1 MISVPQRFLDTLLSD
16 TFDHAHDPEH
26 GGLRLSALLAT
37 VLSYLEDAGVL
48 SDPRPAYFRDEGSN
62 YAAECHGYAC
72 DTEDDVLAIF
82 YCIDATE
89 ATPLGD
95 SAEVPT
101 VGKEAVD
108 RGFRRLESIVKR
120 ALEGKLDA
128 IEPSQPVSEL
138 VTLIKECK
146 EAKRS
151 IELHVIATGIVSERA
166 AFSEGTGGYRREVWD
181 VLRLAR
187 ACGPGTGESIS
198 IDFMEEYGQSLP
210 CLLTKRGADGI
221 QVLLTC
227 IPAAVLASI
236 YNIHRG
242 RLLERNVRSFLQFT
256 GKVNK
261 GIRATLLNE
270 PERFL
275 AYNNGLS
282 ATAARVDLKDG
293 RDDLARIT
301 AVHEFQIVNGGQ
313 TTASIASC
321 VRKGE
326 SDLSRV
332 FVPMKLSIVPADR
345 VAELVPRISQFANT
359 QNRIQEADFHANHPW
374 HVELERLSR
383 GTWLPPTAESPRGTR
398 WFYERSRGQY
408 ADELAATGTAAGR
421 RKFRAEN
428 PSKQKITKTDLA
440 KFVLS
445 WDQDPA
451 VVSRGAQKCFVEF
464 MGKMSREARPLPD
477 LIEFKRIVSL
487 AILFRTSEALY
498 GELDFKGY
506 RAQVVTYAVALLSH
520 RLQRRLPWSD
530 IWELQGLPT
539 DMLPP
544 LKTILVAAREAITN
558 PPANRNITEWCKR
571 PECWSQIVNLDVQL
585 TLPEGLEPAPP
596 SGGVVN
602 EALSSNDRLLVDA
615 VAAVPAEVWFAVA
628 KWAKDTDTLL
638 GWQRGLAYSLGTLPG
653 RNRKPSIK
661 QATQGRKLLLE
672 ARRLGFGHEQL
683 VPELL
688 EKLAQ
693 HDSECN
699 GGRY

>member
-1 MISVPQRFLDTLLSD
+1 MISAPQRFLDTLLSD
-16 TFDHAHDPEH
+16 TFDQAHDPEH
-26 GGLRLSALLAT
+26 GGLRMSALLAT
-37 VLSYLEDAGVL
+37 ILSYLEDAGVVN
-48 SDPRPAYFRDEGSN
+48 DPKPAYLCDEGSN
-62 YAAECHGYAC
+62 YAAECHGYTC
-72 DTEDDVLAIF
+72 DTEDDVLSLF

-89 ATPLGD
+89 STPLGD
-95 SAEVPT
+95 SVEVPA
-101 VGKEAVD
+101 VSKEAVD
-108 RGFRRLESIVKR
+108 RGFRRLESTVKR
-120 ALEGKLDA
+120 AQDGKLDT
-128 IEPSQPVSEL
+128 IEPSQAASEL
-138 VTLIKECK
+138 VSLIKECD

-151 IELHVIATGIVSERA
+151 IELHVVATGTVSDRA
-166 AFSEGTGGYRREVWD
+166 AISDGKGSYRREVWD

-187 ACGPGTGESIS
+187 TCGNGTDEAVS
-198 IDFMEEYGQSLP
+198 IDFLEEYGQTLP
-210 CLLTKRGADGI
+210 CLITKKGADGI

-227 IPAAVLASI
+227 IHAPVLAGI
-236 YNIHRG
+236 YNTYRA

-282 ATAARVDLKDG
+282 ATAARVDFKDG
-293 RDDLARIT
+293 RDDVARIT

-326 SDLSRV
+326 ADLSLV

-374 HVELERLSR
+374 HIEFQKLSR
-383 GTWLPPTAESPRGTR
+383 ATWLAPTAESPRGTR

-408 ADELAATGTAAGR
+408 ADELAATGSTPGR
-421 RKFRAEN
+421 KKFRAEN
-428 PSKQKITKTDLA
+428 PPKQKITKTDLA
-440 KFVLS
+440 KFLLS
-445 WDQDPA
+445 WDQEPA

-464 MGKMSREARPLPD
+464 MGRLTREARPAPD
-477 LIEFKRIVSL
+477 LVEFKRIVSL
-487 AILFRTSEALY
+487 AILFRTAEALY
-498 GELDFKGY
+498 GELEFQGY
-506 RAQVVTYAVALLSH
+506 RAQAVTHAVALLSH

-530 IWELQGLPT
+530 IWELQGLPS
-539 DMLPP
+539 DLLNP
-544 LKTILVAAREAITN
+544 LKILLVAVREAITH

-571 PECWSQIVNLDVQL
+571 PECWSHLVNLEVDL
-585 TLPEGLEPAPP
+585 TLPAGLEAAPQRGAVAVESLSPA
-596 SGGVVN
+596 
-602 EALSSNDRLLVDA
+602 ERLLVDCVSN
-615 VAAVPAEVWFAVA
+615 VAFDVWFAVA

-638 GWQRGLAYSLGTLPG
+638 GWQRGLAYSLGTLRS
-653 RNRKPSIK
+653 RNKKPSVK

-683 VPELL
+683 STELL
-688 EKLAQ
+688 GQLA
-693 HDSECN
+693 EIT
-699 GGRY
+699 

>member
-1 MISVPQRFLDTLLSD
+1 MISSTQRFLDILLSD
-16 TFDHAHDPEH
+16 TFDNAHDPEH

-37 VLSYLEDAGVL
+37 VLSYLEDAGEL
-48 SDPRPAYFRDEGSN
+48 NDPRPAYFRDEGSN

-72 DTEDDVLAIF
+72 DIDDDILTLF

-89 ATPLGD
+89 ATPLSD
-95 SAEVPT
+95 RAEIQT

-108 RGFRRLESIVKR
+108 RGFRRLESVVKR
-120 ALEGKLDA
+120 TLEGKLDDV
-128 IEPSQPVSEL
+128 EPSQNVSEL

-146 EAKRS
+146 EARRS
-151 IELHVIATGIVSERA
+151 IEFHVIVTGIVSERA
-166 AFSEGTGGYRREVWD
+166 AFSVGTGGYRHEVWD
-181 VLRLAR
+181 ILRLAR
-187 ACGPGTGESIS
+187 TCGSDIGESIS
-198 IDFMEEYGQSLP
+198 INFMDEYGQSLP
-210 CLLTKRGADGI
+210 CLLTEKGTDGI

-227 IPAAVLASI
+227 IPAALLANV
-236 YNIHRG
+236 YNTYRG
-242 RLLERNVRSFLQFT
+242 RLLEPNVRSFLQFT

-282 ATAARVDLKDG
+282 ATASRVDLIDR
-293 RDDLARIT
+293 RDDLARIS

-313 TTASIASC
+313 TSASIASC

-332 FVPMKLSIVPADR
+332 SVPMKLTIVPDDR
-345 VAELVPRISQFANT
+345 VTELVPRISQFANT

-383 GTWLPPTAESPRGTR
+383 ATWLQPTAESPRGTR

-408 ADELAATGTAAGR
+408 VDELAVIGSTAGR
-421 RKFRAEN
+421 KKFRAEN

-440 KFVLS
+440 KFILS
-445 WDQDPA
+445 WDQEPA

-464 MGKMSREARPLPD
+464 MRKLNSEARTLPD
-477 LIEFKRIVSL
+477 LVEFKRIVSL
-487 AILFRTSEALY
+487 AILFKTSEALY

-539 DMLPP
+539 DMLMPI
-544 LKTILVAAREAITN
+544 KTILIATRKTIIN
-558 PPANRNITEWCKR
+558 PPGNQNITEWCKR
-571 PECWSQIVNLDVQL
+571 PLCWSQVVNLELQF
-585 TLPEGLEPAPP
+585 TLPEGLEQAPL
-596 SGGVVN
+596 GGPVAN
-602 EALSSNDRLLVDA
+602 EALSSADRILVDS
-615 VAAVPAEVWFAVA
+615 VVAVPAEVWYSVA
-628 KWAKDTDTLL
+628 KWSKNTNSLL
-638 GWQRGLAYSLGTLPG
+638 GWQRRLAFSLGTLSG
-653 RNRKPSIK
+653 RTREPSIK
-661 QATQGRKLLLE
+661 QAIQGRKLLLE
-672 ARRLGFGHEQL
+672 ACRLGFGHEQL
-683 VPELL
+683 IPELL
-688 EKLAQ
+688 EKLTLVSQ
-693 HDSECN
+693 
-699 GGRY
+699 R

>member
-1 MISVPQRFLDTLLSD
+1 MTATPQRFLDTLLSD
-16 TFDHAHDPEH
+16 TFDHAHDPEL

-37 VLSYLEDAGVL
+37 ILNYLEDAGVV
-48 SDPRPAYFRDEGSN
+48 SDPKPAYLCDEGAN

-89 ATPLGD
+89 STPLGD
-95 SAEVPT
+95 SVEVAA
-101 VGKEAVD
+101 VAKEAVD
-108 RGFRRLESIVKR
+108 RGFRRLESVVKR
-120 ALEGKLDA
+120 AQEGKLDN
-128 IEPSQPVSEL
+128 IEPSQAASEL
-138 VTLIKECK
+138 VTLIKECNT
-146 EAKRS
+146 AKRS
-151 IELHVIATGIVSERA
+151 IELHMVATGTVSDRA
-166 AFSEGTGGYRREVWD
+166 AFSEGKGGYRREVWD

-187 ACGPGTGESIS
+187 TCGAGTDETVSIN
-198 IDFMEEYGQSLP
+198 FLEEYGQTLP
-210 CLLTKRGADGI
+210 CLLTKKGSDGV

-227 IPAAVLASI
+227 IHAPVLAGI
-236 YNIHRG
+236 YNTYRA
-242 RLLERNVRSFLQFT
+242 RLLERNVRLFLQFT

-293 RDDLARIT
+293 HDDLARIS

-321 VRKGE
+321 VRKDE
-326 SDLSRV
+326 ADLSRV

-374 HVELERLSR
+374 HIELQKLSR
-383 GTWLPPTAESPRGTR
+383 ATWLAPTAESPRGTR

-408 ADELAATGTAAGR
+408 ADELAATGTTPGR
-421 RKFRAEN
+421 KKFRAEN
-428 PSKQKITKTDLA
+428 PPKQKIAKTDLA

-445 WDQDPA
+445 WDQEPA

-464 MGKMSREARPLPD
+464 MGKLIREARPVPD
-477 LIEFKRIVSL
+477 LVEFKRIVSL
-487 AILFRTSEALY
+487 AILFRTAETLY
-498 GELDFKGY
+498 GDLDFQGY
-506 RAQVVTYAVALLSH
+506 RAQVVTYAVALFSH

-539 DMLPP
+539 DMLLP
-544 LKTILVAAREAITN
+544 LKTLLVAVREAITH

-571 PECWSQIVNLDVQL
+571 PECWSQLVSLEVEL
-585 TLPEGLEPAPP
+585 ALPAGLEPAPQ
-596 SGGVVN
+596 GGAVAP
-602 EALSSNDRLLVDA
+602 ETLSSAERLLVDS
-615 VAAVPAEVWFAVA
+615 VAAIPADVWFAVA

-683 VPELL
+683 GSQLL
-688 EKLAQ
+688 EQLAEVTTK
-693 HDSECN
+693 HLPAE
-699 GGRY
+699 